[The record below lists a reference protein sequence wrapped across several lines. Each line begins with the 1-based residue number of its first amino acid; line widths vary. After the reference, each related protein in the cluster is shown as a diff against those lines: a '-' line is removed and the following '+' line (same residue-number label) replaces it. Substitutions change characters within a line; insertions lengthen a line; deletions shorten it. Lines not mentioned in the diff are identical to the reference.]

1 MADPWQPESYRI
13 NLPSWAQA
21 SPGLVQGYERAE
33 QMRAARGLLTG
44 KQPESWMQR
53 AIMSDPANWMT
64 GGAPQSQ
71 GWQSIYGIPD
81 STPSRVK
88 PEVKPPAPGQG
99 APAPHVAPPERA
111 RREAVTAMA
120 QQYAPQN
127 YWESE
132 TGKAL
137 AAAAQSAGES
147 ALAARKSGP
156 LADVADT
163 SNPASQAYWDRADI
177 QAWAGANKGLAASLR
192 RKHGLPEDFTARIP
206 VVQPASEFAFTPE
219 QRAAAEAGYAG
230 VTVDPSA
237 AAAMGTVN
245 PGVFSKSDVFSAPPY
260 SVSDQ
265 ALSAP
270 AAPGTTSAQMNF
282 SEPYLNP
289 NEIRDVN
296 LSGNDALQR
305 AASGQAAKT
314 GSTPMATSEAQRQ
327 VAESGYGGVK
337 DPLLNRYLGMARVQN
352 TSFPR

>member
-1 MADPWQPESYRI
+1 MAP
-13 NLPSWAQA
+13 L
-21 SPGLVQGYERAE
+21 SPGWSAEVKKRQQAGGYPSVDWLGALGLRPTPEF
-33 QMRAARGLLTG
+33 ARQNPWYPVSPATARPGPGL
-44 KQPESWMQR
+44 
-53 AIMSDPANWMT
+53 ASDPRIHN
-64 GGAPQSQ
+64 APTTEADLAALREGQNAA
-71 GWQSIYGIPD
+71 IRAYG
-81 STPSRVK
+81 
-88 PEVKPPAPGQG
+88 PGQG
-99 APAPHVAPPERA
+99 APDPHVVPPERA

-120 QQYAPQN
+120 QQYAPQS

-132 TGKAL
+132 TGKAM
-137 AAAAQSAGES
+137 AAAAQSAGEA

-206 VVQPASEFAFTPE
+206 TVQPAGEFAYTPE

-237 AAAMGTVN
+237 AAGMGAVN
-245 PGVFSKSDVFSAPPY
+245 SSAFSKSDVFNAPQY

-265 ALSAP
+265 ALAAP
-270 AAPGTTSAQMNF
+270 AAPGTAAAQMNF

-314 GSTPMATSEAQRQ
+314 GSTLLATSEAQRQ

-337 DPLLNRYLGMARVQN
+337 DPLLTRYLGMARVQN